1 MRILEIRRVLGAAW
15 FRRMYRAAEAG
26 LFAVAAAGYLAAIMW
41 VAYLILGY
49 SKRNGLC

>member
-1 MRILEIRRVLGAAW
+1 MIMEIRRFLGATW
-15 FRRMYRAAEAG
+15 FRRAYRLAEAG
-26 LFAVAAAGYLAAIMW
+26 LFALAAAGYLAAIMW